1 MHTHIYMIIHADVIC
16 ATYEDLYA
24 QKAAV
29 ICKLSIYVNDAHTHT
44 PCTCAHVHVGTHTQL
59 LSIHQFGCK
68 ISNVV
73 CTPIYHQ

>member
-1 MHTHIYMIIHADVIC
+1 MHVITSQYTYSKYNTHMHTHTYMIIHADVIC

-44 PCTCAHVHVGTHTQL
+44 HHAHVHT
-59 LSIHQFGCK
+59 
-68 ISNVV
+68 
-73 CTPIYHQ
+73 CT